1 MARDPF
7 DEFFRRMMRQFFR
20 DFEEIENEFKG
31 LREDEFSRFAT
42 KKPGRIERSGFSIFF
57 SSDGVHPPK
66 IEMKRFGPSG
76 KWEKVPIEEKI
87 ILSGKRPREKVVS
100 APERKREKAALPE
113 VKEKVIPNYNVSL
126 DVDGVTITVDAKGV
140 ENKENVRLK
149 FYQES
154 VEIYAVA
161 PKLDKGYFCTVAVP
175 SSVDKNA
182 ATVKV
187 DKERIVV
194 KIPRKFPTV
203 R

>member
-1 MARDPF
+1 MGQDPF

-20 DFEEIENEFKG
+20 DFEEIENELKG
-31 LREDEFSRFAT
+31 LREDKFPRFAR
-42 KKPGRIERSGFSIFF
+42 KPGRIERSGFSIFF

-76 KWEKVPIEEKI
+76 KWERVPIGEKAI
-87 ILSGKRPREKVVS
+87 FGGKRPRERAVRV
-100 APERKREKAALPE
+100 PERKREKAALPE

-126 DVDGVTITVDAKGV
+126 DVDGVTITVEAKGV
-140 ENKENVRLK
+140 EDRENVRLK

-161 PKLDKGYFCTVAVP
+161 PKLNKGYFCTVAVP

-182 ATVKV
+182 VTINV
-187 DKERIVV
+187 DEERIVV
-194 KIPRKFPTV
+194 KIPRKFPV
-203 R
+203 MR